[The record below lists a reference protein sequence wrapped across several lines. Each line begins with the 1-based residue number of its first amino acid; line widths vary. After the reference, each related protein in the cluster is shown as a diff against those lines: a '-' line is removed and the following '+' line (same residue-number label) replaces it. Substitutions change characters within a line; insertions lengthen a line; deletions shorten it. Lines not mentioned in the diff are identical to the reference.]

1 MADEG
6 DVVRERELTIS
17 NGDPAAGR
25 RSAVKEAIE
34 VVLRDEVKVRSVP
47 Q

>member
-17 NGDPAAGR
+17 NGDPAVGR
-25 RSAVKEAIE
+25 RPTVKEAVE
-34 VVLRDEVKVRSVP
+34 VVLRDEVKVNSVP

>member
-6 DVVRERELTIS
+6 DVVRERELTNS
-17 NGDPAAGR
+17 NGDPAVGR
-25 RSAVKEAIE
+25 RPTVKEAVE